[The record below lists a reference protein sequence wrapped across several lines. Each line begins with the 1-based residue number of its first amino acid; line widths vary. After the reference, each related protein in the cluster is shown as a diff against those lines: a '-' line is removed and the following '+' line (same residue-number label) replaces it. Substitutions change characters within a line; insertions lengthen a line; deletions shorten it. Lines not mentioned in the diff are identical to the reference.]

1 MNKAKVKIKEIT
13 LNKKIS
19 GIEKLIHTEKGKSR
33 KNIKKGKKII
43 IKRNRRKNVT
53 IKILNFRR
61 ENLKKVKVGTIAM
74 TIKIKDISI
83 RRNIIAIIVTDK
95 IRKNFI
101 ININLS
107 IIRKI
112 IGKITKEEI
121 ITVNIVIKVIIQVK

>member
-1 MNKAKVKIKEIT
+1 VNKAKVKIKEIT

>member
-19 GIEKLIHTEKGKSR
+19 GIEKLIHTAKGKSR